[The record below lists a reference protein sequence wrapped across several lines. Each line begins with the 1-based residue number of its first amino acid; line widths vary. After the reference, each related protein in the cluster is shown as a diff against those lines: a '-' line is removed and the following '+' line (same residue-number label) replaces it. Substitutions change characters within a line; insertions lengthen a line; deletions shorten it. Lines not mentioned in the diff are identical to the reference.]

1 MADVILTPQAYADL
15 VRLEEFLWQP
25 QDPLAAELLEF
36 VLDGLHV
43 LTHQP
48 GVGRP
53 LAQGQREL
61 IISRGRGG
69 YLARY
74 VHGLV
79 LRQRSDVEGCA
90 SPSDRSARRIAQP
103 IPSVLASDATQ
114 RCDSRASADRQMTG
128 DATLARRRVI
138 VLRIRHQLEAGYTDT
153 EI

>member
-1 MADVILTPQAYADL
+1 MLTPQAYADL
-15 VRLEEFLWQP
+15 VRLEEFLWQA

-74 VHGLV
+74 VH
-79 LRQRSDVEGCA
+79 D
-90 SPSDRSARRIAQP
+90 P
-103 IPSVLASDATQ
+103 
-114 RCDSRASADRQMTG
+114 
-128 DATLARRRVI
+128 ARRRVI